1 MKRVLIAAFLAAVF
15 TATAQTPY
23 KVIVPTEP
31 QCEGMVAKLYNYD
44 TQSLLDSVYVR
55 DLAARFDGMI
65 DESVLAYVNV
75 GGKNMHVFILEPGT
89 VSFTKTG
96 APFGTMLNDEMRE
109 YDKRA
114 NALRND
120 DRRYN
125 VLVDSMLEANNDN
138 ALGYYVF
145 INNALGGKP
154 VKTRIN
160 ALTKKY
166 PEFASGTRAKEL
178 LKKSKK

>member
-1 MKRVLIAAFLAAVF
+1 MKRVLISVFLAAAV
-15 TATAQTPY
+15 TAAAQTPY
-23 KVIVPTEP
+23 KVIVPAEP

-44 TQSLLDSVYVR
+44 TQTLLDSVYVR

-65 DESVLAYVNV
+65 DESVLAFVKV
-75 GGKNMHVFILEPGT
+75 GGKTMHTFVLEPGT

-114 NALRND
+114 QALRND
-120 DRRYN
+120 YGRYN
-125 VLVDSMLEANNDN
+125 ALVDSMLEANSDN

-145 INNALGGKP
+145 IKDGLGGKP
-154 VKTRIN
+154 VRLRTR
-160 ALTKKY
+160 ALIKKY
-166 PEFASGTRAKEL
+166 PDFAAGIRAKKMMGV
-178 LKKSKK
+178 KK